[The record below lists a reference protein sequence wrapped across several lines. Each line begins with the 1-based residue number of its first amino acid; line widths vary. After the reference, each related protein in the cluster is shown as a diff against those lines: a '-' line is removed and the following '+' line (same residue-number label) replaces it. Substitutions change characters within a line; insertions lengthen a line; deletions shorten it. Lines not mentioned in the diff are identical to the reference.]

1 MIIPTL
7 KIEHHRAQGHD
18 LYGQAQLKR
27 LPDQMVAPVRLVFDQ
42 QHTTVR
48 TDSAA
53 THGSA
58 MEMTAT
64 CVLLFKAGTRVTVD
78 DMLVVMGNKL
88 RVIEKHPRY
97 TVAGKLDH
105 WQVKA
110 IAWG

>member
-7 KIEHHRAQGHD
+7 KIEHHKAAGHD
-18 LYGQAQLKR
+18 LFGQAKIKR
-27 LPDQMVAPVRLVFDQ
+27 QADQMVCPVRLVFDQ

-64 CVLLFKAGTRVTVD
+64 CVLLFKPGTRVTVD

-97 TVAGKLDH
+97 TVGGKLDH

-110 IAWG
+110 VAWG